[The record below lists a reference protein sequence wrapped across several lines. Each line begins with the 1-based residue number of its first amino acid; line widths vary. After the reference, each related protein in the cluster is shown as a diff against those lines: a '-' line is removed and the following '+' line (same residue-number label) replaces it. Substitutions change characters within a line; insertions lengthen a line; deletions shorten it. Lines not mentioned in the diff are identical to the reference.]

1 MFKIKLCTKSVFF
14 VGAIIILFN
23 DRRLLTKNS
32 CDKASEYMINV
43 GINLRRQE
51 LTSLGSNKHIKVA
64 AADATTD
71 IMVVMDGL

>member
-1 MFKIKLCTKSVFF
+1 MGPSSYSSMTDVYSLKIL
-14 VGAIIILFN
+14 A
-23 DRRLLTKNS
+23 
-32 CDKASEYMINV
+32 INV
-43 GINLRRQE
+43 GTNLRKQE

>member
-1 MFKIKLCTKSVFF
+1 MTDVYSLKIL
-14 VGAIIILFN
+14 A
-23 DRRLLTKNS
+23 
-32 CDKASEYMINV
+32 INV
-43 GINLRRQE
+43 GTNLRKQE